1 MLDEPDYYPDIPSVD
16 YTAVRNS
23 MDEYAEKATLVLEG
37 VGRGFLKMVVPLVSI
52 GVAIALSKILLKV
65 PARVMVGDL

>member
-1 MLDEPDYYPDIPSVD
+1 
-16 YTAVRNS
+16 

-52 GVAIALSKILLKV
+52 GIAIALSKILLKV
-65 PARVMVGDL
+65 PAKVMVGDL

>member
-1 MLDEPDYYPDIPSVD
+1 MDEPDYYPDIPSVD
-16 YTAVRNS
+16 YAGMRNS

-52 GVAIALSKILLKV
+52 GIAIALSKILLKV
-65 PARVMVGDL
+65 PAKVMVGDL